1 MLLRPAESWAKVL
14 ELEVGP
20 EQNLQVLDQMSQTER
35 VVLVQLIVG
44 GKDVGKVGHD
54 DSNGIGQVT
63 ARSVRVVVVV
73 VASGGGRGE
82 RTLEIGFVDDDEGRG
97 EELVGLLLLEPAED
111 LLELGDRLLD
121 GADLGSLM
129 ELVVEREPVH
139 DVFFA
144 QRPAENLV
152 EVRESVRLLVVH
164 LKASRK
170 PSFRGVHHY

>member
-20 EQNLQVLDQMSQTER
+20 EQNLQVLDQMSQTEQE
-35 VVLVQLIVG
+35 VLVQLIVG
-44 GKDVGKVGHD
+44 GKDVSKVGH
-54 DSNGIGQVT
+54 SYPNGIRKVAGQ
-63 ARSVRVVVVV
+63 AGS
-73 VASGGGRGE
+73 E